1 MEQKYLQM
9 KGICKRY
16 PGVKALDEV
25 TIEADEGEV
34 LALLGENGAGKST
47 LMNVLGGIVKND
59 AGEIVIDGKV
69 ANIQSVR
76 DAQKQ
81 RIAFIHQ
88 ELSLFQQKT
97 VEENLFV
104 DAFPMRKDLPF
115 LIDKKEM
122 TKRAKEIFL
131 SLDMDIPVK
140 AKVSSLSISHQQIV
154 EIAGALLK
162 DAKIIILD
170 EPSSSLT
177 NKERE
182 KLNEIINKLRSEKK
196 IIIYITHDI
205 DAALMISDRVYVLRD
220 GKNSGDGVAAE
231 MTKEDV
237 LKMMI
242 GEKYG
247 KEFYKTYREIAD
259 RNVLELRNISNAKL
273 KNVSLNL
280 RQGEILGMYGL
291 IGSGRTEVARALFG
305 LDPCY
310 SGEIYVMDQQIKK
323 PTPKIMKGLGI
334 GYLTENRREEGL
346 FLELAISHNIS
357 VTALKDVVKGKLGT
371 INQKKELTQTEEL
384 IRKLQI
390 ATPSPKQLAGRL
402 SGGNQQK
409 VVISKWL
416 HLNPQIFIMD
426 EPTRGIDVGAKSEIY
441 KLIDQIASSGVSVIL
456 ISSEI
461 EEIMGISDRI
471 LIMRDGSVQA
481 EFDAKTAKEDDIIK
495 FVMG

>member
-9 KGICKRY
+9 RGICKRY
-16 PGVKALDEV
+16 PGVKALDNV

-34 LALLGENGAGKST
+34 IALLGENGAGKST
-47 LMNVLGGIVKND
+47 LMNVLGGIVHND
-59 AGEIVIDGKV
+59 EGEIVINGNV
-69 ANIQSVR
+69 VSIHNVR
-76 DAQKQ
+76 DAQRE

-88 ELSLFQQKT
+88 ELSLFRQKT

-104 DAFPMRKDLPF
+104 DAFPMQKKLPF

-122 TKRAKEIFL
+122 TRRSKEIFQ

-170 EPSSSLT
+170 EPSTSLT

-182 KLNEIINKLRSEKK
+182 KLNEIINKLRAEKR
-196 IIIYITHDI
+196 IVIYITHDI
-205 DAALMISDRVYVLRD
+205 DAAIGISDLVYVLRD
-220 GKNSGDGVAAE
+220 GKNAGCGRAAE
-231 MTKEDV
+231 MTKADV

-247 KEFYKTYREIAD
+247 KDFYKTYRDITGPT
-259 RNVLELRNISNAKL
+259 VLEM
-273 KNVSLNL
+273 KNVSNEKLKDVSFEL
-280 RQGEILGMYGL
+280 KQGEILGLYGL
-291 IGSGRTEVARALFG
+291 IGSGRTEVARAIFG
-305 LDPCY
+305 LDPIY
-310 SGEIYVMDQQIKK
+310 SGDVHVLGQQIKK
-323 PTPKIMKGLGI
+323 PKPKLMKELGI

-357 VTALKDVVKGKLGT
+357 VTALKEVVKGKLGT
-371 INQKKELTQTEEL
+371 IDKKKELTQTEEL
-384 IRKLQI
+384 IQKLLI
-390 ATPSPKQLAGRL
+390 ATPSPTQLAGRL

-416 HLNPQIFIMD
+416 HLQPKIFIMD
-426 EPTRGIDVGAKSEIY
+426 EPTRGIDVGAKAEIY
-441 KLIDQIASSGVSVIL
+441 KLIDSIVASGVSVIL

-471 LIMRDGSVQA
+471 LIMRDGALQA
-481 EFDAKTAKEDDIIK
+481 EFDAKTAKEDEIIK

>member
-16 PGVKALDEV
+16 PGVKALDNV
-25 TIEADEGEV
+25 TMEADEGEV
-34 LALLGENGAGKST
+34 IALLGENGAGKST

-59 AGEIVIDGKV
+59 EGEIFINGKQV
-69 ANIQSVR
+69 NIQNVR
-76 DAQKQ
+76 DAQKE

-104 DAFPMRKDLPF
+104 DAFPMRKGLPF
-115 LIDKKEM
+115 LIDKGEM
-122 TKRAKEIFL
+122 TKRAQEVFR

-177 NKERE
+177 NRERE
-182 KLNEIINKLRSEKK
+182 KLNEIINKLRAEKK

-220 GKNSGDGVAAE
+220 GQNAGNGVAAE
-231 MTKEDV
+231 MTKADV

-247 KEFYKTYREIAD
+247 KEFFKTYREITGET
-259 RNVLELRNISNAKL
+259 VLELRGVSNNKL

-280 RQGEILGMYGL
+280 RKGEILGMYGL
-291 IGSGRTEVARALFG
+291 IGSGRTEVARAIFG
-305 LDPCY
+305 LDPCH
-310 SGEIYVMDQQIKK
+310 SGEIHVMGKQIRKS
-323 PTPKIMKGLGI
+323 TPKIMKELGI

-357 VTALKDVVKGKLGT
+357 ITSLKSVIKNKLGAV
-371 INQKKELTQTEEL
+371 NQKKELTQTEEL
-384 IRKLQI
+384 IQKLQI
-390 ATPSPKQLAGRL
+390 ATPSAKQLAGRL

-416 HLNPQIFIMD
+416 HLQPKIFIMD
-426 EPTRGIDVGAKSEIY
+426 EPTRGIDVGAKAEIY

-471 LIMRDGSVQA
+471 LIMRDGALQA
-481 EFDAKTAKEDDIIK
+481 EFDAKTAKEDEIIK

>member
-1 MEQKYLQM
+1 MEEKYLQM

-59 AGEIVIDGKV
+59 GGQIIIGGKKV
-69 ANIQSVR
+69 NIQNVR
-76 DAQKQ
+76 DAQKE

-97 VEENLFV
+97 VEENLFA
-104 DAFPMRKDLPF
+104 DAFPMRKALPF

-122 TKRAKEIFL
+122 TRRSKEIFQ

-170 EPSSSLT
+170 EPSTSLT

-182 KLNEIINKLRSEKK
+182 KLNEIINKLREEKR
-196 IIIYITHDI
+196 IVIYITHDI

-220 GKNSGDGVAAE
+220 GKNSGDGIASQ
-231 MTKEDV
+231 MTKADV

-247 KEFYKTYREIAD
+247 KEFYKTYRDISDEK
-259 RNVLELRNISNAKL
+259 VLELKDVSNEKL
-273 KNVSLNL
+273 KNVSFSLH
-280 RQGEILGMYGL
+280 RGEILGMYGL
-291 IGSGRTEVARALFG
+291 IGSGRTEIARAIFG
-305 LDPCY
+305 LDPCHR
-310 SGEIYVMDQQIKK
+310 GEIYVMGERIAK
-323 PTPKIMKGLGI
+323 PTPKRMKELGI

-346 FLELAISHNIS
+346 FLELPISHNIS
-357 VTALKDVVKGKLGT
+357 ITALKDVLKGKLGT
-371 INQKKELTQTEEL
+371 IDQKKELSQTEEM
-384 IRKLQI
+384 IQKLLI
-390 ATPSPKQLAGRL
+390 ATPSATQLSGRL

-416 HLNPQIFIMD
+416 HLQPKIFIMD
-426 EPTRGIDVGAKSEIY
+426 EPTRGIDVGAKAEIY
-441 KLIDQIASSGVSVIL
+441 KLIDSIVASGVSVIL

-471 LIMRDGSVQA
+471 LVMRDGSPQA
-481 EFDAKTAKEDDIIK
+481 EFDAKTAKENDIIK